1 MNTLHVN
8 ENFLTKHRKSL
19 SIGVALLAVYI
30 VWGSTYLGIKIA
42 IETFPPFLMAGIR
55 FVIAGVLLYGFV
67 AYKEKKRPRLI
78 EWRDT
83 TIIGTLLLLGG
94 NGLVVMAEKT
104 IPSSIAAIVIATVP
118 LWMIAIAWCLKIQTR
133 PNRSTLIGT
142 FIGFIGVVMLML
154 PSEQANLHF
163 DTLGLVLTL
172 LAAILWSLG
181 SIYSQKAILPTSVV
195 LSTAMLMISGGLV
208 LIIVATLFGEW
219 QQFHAETLSLRS
231 LWAFAYL
238 VFIGSLVGYSAY
250 VWLLK
255 NVSPYLAS
263 TYAFVNPMV
272 ALFLGYFFADEVL
285 SLRSLLA
292 TTLII
297 GAVILITLAKAKRKS
312 RKH

>member
-1 MNTLHVN
+1 MRALHVK
-8 ENFLTKHRKSL
+8 ENPSL
-19 SIGVALLAVYI
+19 EYKKTIMVVVALLSVYI

-55 FVIAGVLLYGFV
+55 FLIAGVFLYGFV
-67 AYKEKKRPRLI
+67 VVKEKKHPKLI

-94 NGLVVMAEKT
+94 NGLVVIAEKT

-118 LWMIAIAWCLKIQTR
+118 LWMIVIAWLLKSQTK
-133 PNRSTLIGT
+133 PNKSTLIGT
-142 FIGFIGVVMLML
+142 FIGFIGVVILMF
-154 PSEQANLHF
+154 PSHQEYLRF
-163 DTLGLVLTL
+163 DMFGLLLTL

-181 SIYSQKAILPTSVV
+181 SIYSQKAILPTSVM
-195 LSTAMLMISGGLV
+195 LSTAMQMLSGGLV

-219 QQFHAETLSLRS
+219 QEFHTETLSSRS
-231 LWAFAYL
+231 LLAFAYL
-238 VFIGSLVGYSAY
+238 VFIGSLVGFSAY

-285 SLRSLLA
+285 SMKALIA
-292 TTLII
+292 TVLII
-297 GAVILITLAKAKRKS
+297 SAVVIITLSKAKKKS
-312 RKH
+312 YK

>member
-1 MNTLHVN
+1 MRALHVK
-8 ENFLTKHRKSL
+8 ENPSL
-19 SIGVALLAVYI
+19 EYKKTIMTVVALLSVYI

-55 FVIAGVLLYGFV
+55 FLIAGAVLYGFV
-67 AYKEKKRPRLI
+67 VVKEKKQPKLI

-94 NGLVVMAEKT
+94 NGLVVIAEKT

-118 LWMIAIAWCLKIQTR
+118 LWMIVIAWRLKNQTR
-133 PNRSTLIGT
+133 PNKSTLIGT
-142 FIGFIGVVMLML
+142 LIGFAGVVILMF
-154 PSEQANLHF
+154 PSHQEHLYF
-163 DTLGLVLTL
+163 DTFGLLLTL

-181 SIYSQKAILPTSVV
+181 SIYSQKAILPTSVM
-195 LSTAMLMISGGLV
+195 LSTAMQMLSGGLV

-219 QQFHAETLSLRS
+219 QQFHIETLSSRS
-231 LWAFAYL
+231 LLAFAYL
-238 VFIGSLVGYSAY
+238 VFIGSLVGFSAY

-285 SLRSLLA
+285 SMKALIA
-292 TTLII
+292 TVLII
-297 GAVILITLAKAKRKS
+297 SAVVMITLSKAKKRSHK
-312 RKH
+312 

>member
-1 MNTLHVN
+1 MRALHVK
-8 ENFLTKHRKSL
+8 ENPSL
-19 SIGVALLAVYI
+19 EYKKTIMTVVALLSVYI

-55 FVIAGVLLYGFV
+55 FLIAGVFLYGFV
-67 AYKEKKRPRLI
+67 VVKEKKQPKLI

-94 NGLVVMAEKT
+94 NGLVVIAEKT

-118 LWMIAIAWCLKIQTR
+118 LWMIVIAWLLKSQTK
-133 PNRSTLIGT
+133 PNKSTLIGT
-142 FIGFIGVVMLML
+142 FIGFIGVVILMF
-154 PSEQANLHF
+154 PSHQEHLYF
-163 DTLGLVLTL
+163 DAFGLLLTL

-181 SIYSQKAILPTSVV
+181 SIYSQKAILPTSVM
-195 LSTAMLMISGGLV
+195 LSTAMQMLSGGLV

-219 QQFHAETLSLRS
+219 KEFHAETLSSRS
-231 LWAFAYL
+231 LFAFAYL
-238 VFIGSLVGYSAY
+238 VFIGSLVGFSAY

-285 SLRSLLA
+285 SMKALIA
-292 TTLII
+292 TVLII
-297 GAVILITLAKAKRKS
+297 SAVVIITLSKAKKKS
-312 RKH
+312 YK